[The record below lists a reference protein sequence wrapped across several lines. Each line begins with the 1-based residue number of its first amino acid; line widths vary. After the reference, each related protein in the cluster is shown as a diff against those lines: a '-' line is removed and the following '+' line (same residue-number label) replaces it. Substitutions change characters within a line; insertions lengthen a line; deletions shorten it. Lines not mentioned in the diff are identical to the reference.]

1 LAFLSRFFNR
11 HPPDA
16 AAADRRKQELRTL
29 RARLDRMH
37 RVVLEKDVLRHVL
50 PLRAE
55 AARGRSAAA
64 DARAR
69 ERRFREGA
77 AAYVDA
83 LDRPA
88 SATPQIRRM
97 TVDGLQWS
105 APLMRPDDD
114 AAVARYLAQ
123 QDFPYR
129 TITQTREVAVGG
141 TMIDIGANVGRM
153 SIPRV
158 ILGDV
163 TAAYCAEPDPLN
175 YACLVANVTDNHL
188 TGLVMPD
195 RVAIG
200 SENGVARLERRS
212 TAGGHTVIDAGA
224 ASDRETIEVPM
235 LTLDRWTQQIGL
247 EPAELAFVKLDAQG
261 SEVHV
266 LRGAERVLAHKHV
279 AWQIEIDFPLLA
291 RRGFA
296 PGDLFA
302 LLRGSFTHFTDLN
315 RHATGPRVRAI
326 TDLPEAL
333 AYLADVRHG
342 GTDVLVYNAP
352 GLEP

>member
-1 LAFLSRFFNR
+1 M
-11 HPPDA
+11 
-16 AAADRRKQELRTL
+16 
-29 RARLDRMH
+29 RARLHRLH

-50 PLRAE
+50 PLRAQTT
-55 AARGRSAAA
+55 RQRSATA

-69 ERRFREGA
+69 EGRFRAGS

-83 LDRPA
+83 LERPVIE
-88 SATPQIRRM
+88 PRHIRRM
-97 TVDGLQWS
+97 TVDSLQWS
-105 APLMRPDDD
+105 APLLRPDDD
-114 AAVARYLAQ
+114 AAVQRYLRQ

-129 TITQTREVAVGG
+129 TITQTREVGLGG

-163 TAAYCAEPDPLN
+163 AAAYCAEPDPLN
-175 YACLVANVTDNHL
+175 YACLVANVVDNHL
-188 TGLVMPD
+188 AGLVMPD

-200 SENGVARLERRS
+200 SENGTARLERRS

-224 ASDRETIEVPM
+224 VSERETIEVPM
-235 LTLDRWTQQIGL
+235 LTLDRWTQQVGI

-279 AWQIEIDFPLLA
+279 AWQIEVDFPLLA

-296 PGDLFA
+296 PDDLFA

-315 RHATGPRVRAI
+315 RHATGARVRAI
-326 TDLPEAL
+326 AELPEAL
-333 AYLADVRHG
+333 GYLGDVRHG